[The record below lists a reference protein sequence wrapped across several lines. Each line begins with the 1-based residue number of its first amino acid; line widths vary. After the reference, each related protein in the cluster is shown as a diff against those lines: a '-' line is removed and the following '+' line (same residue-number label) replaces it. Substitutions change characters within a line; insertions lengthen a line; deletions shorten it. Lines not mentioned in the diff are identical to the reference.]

1 MASMTF
7 YGGIREIGGNKFLI
21 EDRKTRVF
29 LDFGQ
34 SFSLLDDYFVAWL
47 QPRGRFGLKDYFAL
61 DLMPKTKG
69 LYNRDSLE
77 RTGIQYSEPGF
88 DAVFVTHAHY
98 DHTQHLQYLDPGIPI
113 YMGETCK
120 AILDSVMET
129 TGAFFFSEQEWKKR
143 DGTVMAPNTVR
154 TFRTGDKIK
163 IDTIEVTP
171 IHVDHSVPG
180 AYGFVVD
187 TSEGT
192 LVYSGDLRK
201 HGPMAQMTK
210 EFVDKSKDV
219 KPEALI
225 IEGTRVTPQE
235 KRKNHSEQIVQT
247 ESLKLCKASD
257 KLVLAMRYPKDLD
270 RFRTFYTIAKETE
283 RTLVISLK
291 TAHLLFS
298 LLADRS
304 LGLPDPR
311 KDPNIE
317 VYMRE
322 MKTYKSWEKP
332 MLERCVDC
340 EWVRKNQKS
349 VIWELDFSQL
359 QELIDVEPEPGG
371 VCIHSM
377 SEPFDEDPTSQLQD
391 DVLRNWLDRFSM
403 SHHQLH
409 ASGHASQKEIFE
421 MCAEIGAKKTI
432 PVHTQNP
439 EMFKEGVKGAVIVEK
454 GESKPI

>member
-1 MASMTF
+1 MTF
-7 YGGIREIGGNKFLI
+7 YGGINEIGGNKFLV

-34 SFSLLDDYFVAWL
+34 SFSLLDDYFVDWL

-61 DLMPKTKG
+61 DLMPKIKG
-69 LYNRDSLE
+69 LYNRHSLLG
-77 RTGIQYSEPGF
+77 TGLAYSEPEF

-98 DHTQHLQYLDPGIPI
+98 DHTQHLQYLHPGIPI
-113 YMGETCK
+113 FMGETCK
-120 AILDSVMET
+120 AILESVMET
-129 TGAFFFSEQEWKKR
+129 TGAFFFSEEQLEKR
-143 DGTVMAPNTVR
+143 DGTVIAPNTVKA
-154 TFRTGDKIK
+154 FRSGDKVRL
-163 IDTIEVTP
+163 DTIEITP

-180 AYGFVVD
+180 AYGFIVE

-192 LVYSGDLRK
+192 VVYSGDLRR

-210 EFVDKSKDV
+210 EFVEKTKGA
-219 KPEALI
+219 KPDGLI
-225 IEGTRVTPQE
+225 IEGTRVAPKET
-235 KRKNHSEQIVQT
+235 RKNHSEQLVYS
-247 ESLKLCKASD
+247 ESLKVCKAPD

-291 TAHLLFS
+291 TAHLLLS
-298 LLADRS
+298 LQADRP
-304 LGLPDPR
+304 LGLPNPL

-322 MKTYKSWEKP
+322 MKVYKSWEKP

-340 EWVRKNQKS
+340 DWVKKNQKS

-359 QELIDVEPEPGG
+359 QELIDVEPQPGG
-371 VCIHSM
+371 ACIHSM
-377 SEPFDEDPTSQLQD
+377 SEPFAEDPTSQLQD
-391 DVLRNWLDRFSM
+391 EVLHNWLARFSM
-403 SHHQLH
+403 EHHQLH
-409 ASGHASQKEIFE
+409 ASGHASQKEIFD

-432 PVHTQNP
+432 PVHTQHP
-439 EMFKEGVKGAVIVEK
+439 EMFKEVVKNAVLVEK
-454 GESKPI
+454 GESKQI